1 MIRRAVCPG
10 SFDPVTHGHLD
21 IIERTAR
28 LASEVIVA
36 VGGNMAKNA
45 LFTPAERVEMLEVAC
60 ASWDNVTVM
69 PFSGLLVEFC
79 TAHDV
84 DVISKGVRAGDFA
97 YELQM
102 AQMNRRL
109 TGVET
114 ILLPADPAVGVR
126 LLLVGSRGGHPRRR
140 RLRLPATRRRQADG
154 SEGQCPAAER
164 VAASG
169 RADTASRRSHQT
181 TIALH

>member
-1 MIRRAVCPG
+1 MTTRAVCPG

-45 LFTPAERVEMLEVAC
+45 LFTPEERVQMLHAAC
-60 ASWDNVTVM
+60 TGWDNVSVM
-69 PFSGLLVEFC
+69 PLSGLLVDFC
-79 TAHDV
+79 AAHDAN
-84 DVISKGVRAGDFA
+84 VISKGVRAADFD

-114 ILLPADPAVGVR
+114 ILLPAQPQWAFVSSSLVR
-126 LLLVGSRGGHPRRR
+126 EVATLGGDVSEF
-140 RLRLPATRRRQADG
+140 LPAAV
-154 SEGQCPAAER
+154 AE
-164 VAASG
+164 
-169 RADTASRRSHQT
+169 QT
-181 TIALH
+181 TARVKARQESG

>member
-1 MIRRAVCPG
+1 VTIRAVCPG

-28 LASEVIVA
+28 LADEVIVA

-45 LFTPAERVEMLEVAC
+45 LFTPQERVEMVQAAC
-60 ASWDNVTVM
+60 AGWDNVLVM
-69 PFSGLLVEFC
+69 PLTGLLVQFC
-79 TAHDV
+79 AAQNAS
-84 DVISKGVRAGDFA
+84 VISKGVRAADFD

-114 ILLPADPAVGVR
+114 MLLPADPKWGFLSSSLVR
-126 LLLVGSRGGHPRRR
+126 EIATLGGEVAEF
-140 RLRLPATRRRQADG
+140 LPAEVAIRT
-154 SEGQCPAAER
+154 AER
-164 VAASG
+164 VS
-169 RADTASRRSHQT
+169 SRRENG
-181 TIALH
+181 

>member
-1 MIRRAVCPG
+1 MTIRAVCPG

-28 LASEVIVA
+28 LASDVIVA

-45 LFTPAERVEMLEVAC
+45 LFTPEERVEMLAAAC
-60 ASWDNVTVM
+60 AGWDNVSVM
-69 PFSGLLVEFC
+69 PFRGLLVDFC
-79 TAHDV
+79 AAHDV
-84 DVISKGVRAGDFA
+84 NVISKGVRAADFD

-114 ILLPADPAVGVR
+114 ILLPADPQWGFVSSSLVR
-126 LLLVGSRGGHPRRR
+126 EVATLGGDVFGF
-140 RLRLPATRRRQADG
+140 LPAAVAKQTAARVSARL
-154 SEGQCPAAER
+154 EG
-164 VAASG
+164 G
-169 RADTASRRSHQT
+169 
-181 TIALH
+181 